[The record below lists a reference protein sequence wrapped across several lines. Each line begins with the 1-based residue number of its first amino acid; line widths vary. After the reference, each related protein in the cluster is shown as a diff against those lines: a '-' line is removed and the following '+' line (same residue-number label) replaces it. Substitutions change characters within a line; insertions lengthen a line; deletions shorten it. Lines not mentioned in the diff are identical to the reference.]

1 MKEIE
6 PGLTQVKRE
15 LPVMQEDGWR
25 RVADLAPGQE
35 YPPGVELFKQEALPQ
50 DVYLVESGL
59 IKLVYVEQNGRAV
72 IIGLRSPGWLVG
84 GASVILGEPYA
95 FSVTTLT
102 TCRLRRVTAAAFL
115 NLLKTDQ
122 EFASYFHRAQSYELH
137 DQLTHLVRFGCLSAR
152 DKLEQLFSQLTSSL
166 APHGAEREVRLR
178 LPLKYWELA
187 ELIGVTPEHLS
198 RVLKEMQ
205 QDGLVFRERGWIN
218 ITDLRMLREK
228 VNA

>member
-1 MKEIE
+1 MKEIR
-6 PGLTQVKRE
+6 PGLTQVKGE
-15 LPVMQEDGWR
+15 LHVTQEDGWR
-25 RVADLAPGQE
+25 RVASLAPAQE
-35 YPPGVELFKQEALPQ
+35 YPPSVGLFKQESHPH

-59 IKLVYVEQNGRAV
+59 IKLVYAEQNGREV

-84 GASVILGEPYA
+84 GASVVLNKRYA
-95 FSVTTLT
+95 FSATTLT
-102 TCRLRRVTAAAFL
+102 RCRLRRITAEAFL

-122 EFASYFHRAQSYELH
+122 EFAWYFHRAQSYELH

-152 DKLEQLFSQLTSSL
+152 DKLEQLFSQLISSL
-166 APHGAEREVRLR
+166 APYGAEREVRLK

-205 QDGLVFRERGWIN
+205 HEGIVLREKGWIN
-218 ITDLRMLREK
+218 IMDVRMLREP
-228 VNA
+228 VAV